1 MHYDRTPEERKKRQV
16 KDRYIQIFRAI
27 AIIAVVMIHTT
38 PAGQWQV
45 FCKPFINF
53 AVAAFIFLSGYLTK
67 TENDNW
73 LKFYIRR
80 ITRVLVPYIIWTVIY
95 SIPDIQSSGPSAL
108 VKNLLCANAT
118 TTLYYIFVYIQFV
131 LLTPLLGKLAK
142 SPYRHLGWLIAPL
155 SVILFKYIPVFG
167 GFQLGKHLQL
177 FWNDICLGWFTFY
190 YLGLILGNKILDRKF
205 NIRNLILMYCA
216 SVFLQMA
223 EGYLWF
229 IVDPAGC
236 GSQLKL
242 TSILSSTIFMLI
254 IYCVLRR
261 SNHVPDCRF
270 LCTIGDYSFGIYLVH
285 MMFLKGIED
294 LEFYSTIPYPITSLI
309 VLFISFILC
318 YISSAA
324 IGKKA
329 SRWVGIV

>member
-1 MHYDRTPEERKKRQV
+1 M
-16 KDRYIQIFRAI
+16 FRAI

-53 AVAAFIFLSGYLTK
+53 AVATFIFLSGYLTK
-67 TENDNW
+67 TDNDNW

-95 SIPDIQSSGPSAL
+95 SIPDIRSAGLSAL

-131 LLTPLLGKLAK
+131 LLAPLLGKLAK

-167 GFQLGKHLQL
+167 DIQLGKHIEL
-177 FWNDICLGWFTFY
+177 FWNDACLGWFTFY
-190 YLGLILGNKILDRKF
+190 YLGLILGNTIIDRQF
-205 NIRNLILMYCA
+205 NIRNLAVLYCA
-216 SVFLQMA
+216 SLLLQMA

-229 IVDPAGC
+229 TVDPAGC

-242 TSILSSTIFMLI
+242 SSILSSTIFMLI
-254 IYCVLRR
+254 IYCVLNRGSHEPKSR
-261 SNHVPDCRF
+261 L
-270 LCTIGDYSFGIYLVH
+270 LCSIGDYSFGIYLVH
-285 MMFLKGIED
+285 MIFLNGLQH
-294 LEFYSTIPYPITSLI
+294 LEFYSAIPYPITSLI
-309 VLFISFILC
+309 VLSVSFIFC
-318 YISSAA
+318 YISSAVL
-324 IGKKA
+324 GKKA
-329 SRWVGIV
+329 SRWAGLV

>member
-1 MHYDRTPEERKKRQV
+1 M
-16 KDRYIQIFRAI
+16 FRAI

-53 AVAAFIFLSGYLTK
+53 AVATFIFLSGYLTK
-67 TENDNW
+67 ADNENW
-73 LKFYIRR
+73 LKFYVRR

-131 LLTPLLGKLAK
+131 LLTPLLGKLAI

-167 GFQLGKHLQL
+167 DIQLGKHIEL
-177 FWNDICLGWFTFY
+177 FWNDACLGWFTFY
-190 YLGLILGNKILDRKF
+190 YLGLILGNRIIDRQF
-205 NIRNLILMYCA
+205 NIRNLAVLYCA
-216 SVFLQMA
+216 FLLLQMA

-229 IVDPAGC
+229 TVDPAGC

-242 TSILSSTIFMLI
+242 SSILSSTIFMLI
-254 IYCVLRR
+254 TYYVLERCAPR
-261 SNHVPDCRF
+261 GNRGSNEPKSRL
-270 LCTIGDYSFGIYLVH
+270 LCSIGDYSFGIYLVH
-285 MMFLKGIED
+285 IIFLKG
-294 LEFYSTIPYPITSLI
+294 LEPLVFYSAIPYPITSLI
-309 VLFISFILC
+309 VLSVSLIFCYACTVVMGKRVGRWLGFI
-318 YISSAA
+318 
-324 IGKKA
+324 
-329 SRWVGIV
+329 

>member
-1 MHYDRTPEERKKRQV
+1 M
-16 KDRYIQIFRAI
+16 FRAI

-53 AVAAFIFLSGYLTK
+53 AVATFIFLSGYLTK
-67 TENDNW
+67 ADNENW
-73 LKFYIRR
+73 LKFYVRR

-142 SPYRHLGWLIAPL
+142 SPYRQLGWLIAPL

-167 GFQLGKHLQL
+167 DIQLGKHIEL
-177 FWNDICLGWFTFY
+177 FWNDACLGWFTFY
-190 YLGLILGNKILDRKF
+190 YLGLILGNRIIDRQF
-205 NIRNLILMYCA
+205 NIRNLVVLYCA
-216 SVFLQMA
+216 SLLLQMG

-229 IVDPAGC
+229 TVDPAGC

-242 TSILSSTIFMLI
+242 TSILSSSIFMLI
-254 IYCVLRR
+254 IYSVLS
-261 SNHVPDCRF
+261 SNHGTKCR
-270 LCTIGDYSFGIYLVH
+270 LLSTIGDYSFGIYLVH
-285 MMFLKGIED
+285 MMILKE
-294 LEFYSTIPYPITSLI
+294 LEPMALYSAIPYPVTSLI
-309 VLFISFILC
+309 ILIISFIFC
-318 YISSAA
+318 NVFTAVT
-324 IGKKA
+324 GKRVG
-329 SRWVGIV
+329 RWLGLT

>member
-1 MHYDRTPEERKKRQV
+1 M
-16 KDRYIQIFRAI
+16 KDRNIQMFRAI

-53 AVAAFIFLSGYLTK
+53 AVATFIFLSGYLTK
-67 TENDNW
+67 TDNDNW

-80 ITRVLVPYIIWTVIY
+80 ITRVLVPYIIWTAIY
-95 SIPDIQSSGPSAL
+95 SIPDIRSAGPSAL

-167 GFQLGKHLQL
+167 DIQLGKHIEL
-177 FWNDICLGWFTFY
+177 FWNDACLGWFTFY
-190 YLGLILGNKILDRKF
+190 YLGLILGNRIIDRQF
-205 NIRNLILMYCA
+205 NIRNLAVLYCA
-216 SVFLQMA
+216 SLLLQMA

-229 IVDPAGC
+229 TVDPAGC

-242 TSILSSTIFMLI
+242 SSILSSTIFMLI
-254 IYCVLRR
+254 IYCVLNRGSNDPKRR
-261 SNHVPDCRF
+261 L

-285 MMFLKGIED
+285 MMILKAMEPLD
-294 LEFYSTIPYPITSLI
+294 FYSVIPYPITSLI
-309 VLFISFILC
+309 VLSVSFIFC
-318 YISSAA
+318 YISSAVL
-324 IGKKA
+324 GKKA
-329 SRWVGIV
+329 SRWAGLV

>member
-1 MHYDRTPEERKKRQV
+1 M
-16 KDRYIQIFRAI
+16 FRAI

-53 AVAAFIFLSGYLTK
+53 AVATFIFLSGYLTK
-67 TENDNW
+67 TDNDNW
-73 LKFYIRR
+73 LKFYVRR

-95 SIPDIQSSGPSAL
+95 SIPDILSAGLSAL

-167 GFQLGKHLQL
+167 DIQLGKHIQL
-177 FWNDICLGWFTFY
+177 FWNDACLGWFTFY
-190 YLGLILGNKILDRKF
+190 YLGLILGNRVMDRQF
-205 NIRNLILMYCA
+205 NIRNLAVLYCA
-216 SVFLQMA
+216 SLLLQMA

-229 IVDPAGC
+229 TVDPAGC

-242 TSILSSTIFMLI
+242 SSILSSSIFMLI
-254 IYCVLRR
+254 IYCVLNRGSNEPKRR
-261 SNHVPDCRF
+261 
-270 LCTIGDYSFGIYLVH
+270 LLYTIGDYSFGIYLVH
-285 MMFLKGIED
+285 MMILKAMEPLD
-294 LEFYSTIPYPITSLI
+294 FYSVIPYPITSLI
-309 VLFISFILC
+309 VLSVSFIFC
-318 YISSAA
+318 YISSAVL
-324 IGKKA
+324 GKKA
-329 SRWVGIV
+329 SRWAGLV

>member
-1 MHYDRTPEERKKRQV
+1 ML
-16 KDRYIQIFRAI
+16 RAI

-53 AVAAFIFLSGYLTK
+53 AVATFIFLSGYLTK
-67 TENDNW
+67 ADNENW
-73 LKFYIRR
+73 LKFYVRR

-142 SPYRHLGWLIAPL
+142 SPYRQLGWLIAPL

-167 GFQLGKHLQL
+167 DIQLGKHIQL
-177 FWNDICLGWFTFY
+177 FWNDDCLGWFTFY
-190 YLGLILGNKILDRKF
+190 YLGLILGNRIIDRQF
-205 NIRNLILMYCA
+205 NIRNLAVLYCA
-216 SVFLQMA
+216 SLLLQMA

-229 IVDPAGC
+229 TVDPAGC

-242 TSILSSTIFMLI
+242 SSILSSSIFLLI
-254 IYCVLRR
+254 TYYVLERCAPR
-261 SNHVPDCRF
+261 VNRGSPKPKSRL

-285 MMFLKGIED
+285 MMFLKGLQH
-294 LEFYSTIPYPITSLI
+294 LEFYSAIPYPLTSLI
-309 VLFISFILC
+309 VLSVSLIFCYACTAVMGKRVVQWLGFI
-318 YISSAA
+318 
-324 IGKKA
+324 
-329 SRWVGIV
+329 

>member
-1 MHYDRTPEERKKRQV
+1 M
-16 KDRYIQIFRAI
+16 FRAI

-53 AVAAFIFLSGYLTK
+53 AVATFIFLSGYLTK
-67 TENDNW
+67 TDNDNW

-80 ITRVLVPYIIWTVIY
+80 ITRVLVPYIIWTAIY
-95 SIPDIQSSGPSAL
+95 SIPDIRSAGPSAL

-167 GFQLGKHLQL
+167 DIQLGKHIEL
-177 FWNDICLGWFTFY
+177 FWNDACLGWFTFY
-190 YLGLILGNKILDRKF
+190 YLGLILGNRIIDRQF
-205 NIRNLILMYCA
+205 NIRNLAVLYCA
-216 SVFLQMA
+216 SLLLQMA

-229 IVDPAGC
+229 TVDPAGC

-242 TSILSSTIFMLI
+242 SSILSSTIFMLI
-254 IYCVLRR
+254 IYCVLNRGSNDPKRR
-261 SNHVPDCRF
+261 L

-285 MMFLKGIED
+285 MMILKAMEPLD
-294 LEFYSTIPYPITSLI
+294 FYSVIPYPITSLI
-309 VLFISFILC
+309 VLSVSFIFC
-318 YISSAA
+318 YISSAVL
-324 IGKKA
+324 GKKA
-329 SRWVGIV
+329 SRWAGLV

>member
-1 MHYDRTPEERKKRQV
+1 MDNRH
-16 KDRYIQIFRAI
+16 IQMFRAI

-53 AVAAFIFLSGYLTK
+53 AVATFIFLSGYLTK
-67 TENDNW
+67 VDNENW

-95 SIPDIQSSGPSAL
+95 SIPDIRSSGPSAL

-167 GFQLGKHLQL
+167 DIQLGKHIEL
-177 FWNDICLGWFTFY
+177 FWNDACLGWFTFY
-190 YLGLILGNKILDRKF
+190 YLGLILGNRTIDRQF
-205 NIRNLILMYCA
+205 NIRNLAVLYCA
-216 SVFLQMA
+216 SLLLQMA

-229 IVDPAGC
+229 TVDPAGC

-242 TSILSSTIFMLI
+242 TSILSSSIFMLI
-254 IYCVLRR
+254 IYSVLS
-261 SNHVPDCRF
+261 SNHGTKCR
-270 LCTIGDYSFGIYLVH
+270 LLSTIGDYSFGIYLVH
-285 MMFLKGIED
+285 MMILKA
-294 LEFYSTIPYPITSLI
+294 LEPMALYSAIPYPVTSLI
-309 VLFISFILC
+309 ILIISFIFC
-318 YISSAA
+318 YICTAVT
-324 IGKKA
+324 GK
-329 SRWVGIV
+329 RVGRCLGLT

>member
-1 MHYDRTPEERKKRQV
+1 M
-16 KDRYIQIFRAI
+16 FRGI

-38 PAGQWQV
+38 PAGEWQV

-67 TENDNW
+67 TDNDNW
-73 LKFYIRR
+73 LKFYTRR
-80 ITRVLVPYIIWTVIY
+80 ISRVLVPYIIWTVIY
-95 SIPDIQSSGPSAL
+95 SIPDIRSAGPSSL

-167 GFQLGKHLQL
+167 NIQLGKHIQL
-177 FWNDICLGWFTFY
+177 FWNDACLGWFTFY
-190 YLGLILGNKILDRKF
+190 YLGLILGNRIIDRQF
-205 NIRNLILMYCA
+205 NIRNLAVLYCA
-216 SVFLQMA
+216 SLLLQMA

-229 IVDPAGC
+229 TVDPAGC

-242 TSILSSTIFMLI
+242 TSLLSSSIFMLI
-254 IYCVLRR
+254 IYCVLER
-261 SNHVPDCRF
+261 HVPSGNRCNHEPKSML
-270 LCTIGDYSFGIYLVH
+270 LCKIGDCSFGIYLVH
-285 MMFLKGIED
+285 MMFLKGLQH
-294 LEFYSTIPYPITSLI
+294 LELYSSTPYPITSLI
-309 VLFISFILC
+309 VLSVSLIFC
-318 YISSAA
+318 YACTA
-324 IGKKA
+324 VVGKRA
-329 SRWVGIV
+329 GRWLGLI

>member
-1 MHYDRTPEERKKRQV
+1 M
-16 KDRYIQIFRAI
+16 FRAI

-53 AVAAFIFLSGYLTK
+53 AVATFIFLSGYLTK
-67 TENDNW
+67 TDNDNW

-95 SIPDIQSSGPSAL
+95 SIPDIRSAGLSAL
-108 VKNLLCANAT
+108 VKNLLCANTT

-131 LLTPLLGKLAK
+131 LLAPLLGKLAK

-167 GFQLGKHLQL
+167 DIQLGKHIEL
-177 FWNDICLGWFTFY
+177 FWNDACLGWFTFY
-190 YLGLILGNKILDRKF
+190 YLGLILGNRIIDRQF
-205 NIRNLILMYCA
+205 DIRNLAVLYCA
-216 SVFLQMA
+216 SLLLQMA

-229 IVDPAGC
+229 TVDPAGC

-242 TSILSSTIFMLI
+242 SSILSSTIFMLI
-254 IYCVLRR
+254 IYCVLNRGSHEPKSR
-261 SNHVPDCRF
+261 L
-270 LCTIGDYSFGIYLVH
+270 LCSIGDYSFGIYLVH
-285 MMFLKGIED
+285 MMILNGLQH
-294 LEFYSTIPYPITSLI
+294 LEFYSAIPYPITSLI
-309 VLFISFILC
+309 VLSVSFIFC
-318 YISSAA
+318 YISSAVL
-324 IGKKA
+324 GKKA
-329 SRWVGIV
+329 SRWAGLV

>member
-1 MHYDRTPEERKKRQV
+1 M
-16 KDRYIQIFRAI
+16 FRAI

-53 AVAAFIFLSGYLTK
+53 AVATFIFLSGYLTK
-67 TENDNW
+67 ADNENW
-73 LKFYIRR
+73 LKFYVRR

-108 VKNLLCANAT
+108 VKNMLCANAT

-142 SPYRHLGWLIAPL
+142 SPYRQLCWLIAPL

-167 GFQLGKHLQL
+167 NIQLGKHIEL
-177 FWNDICLGWFTFY
+177 FWNDACLGWFTFY
-190 YLGLILGNKILDRKF
+190 YLGLILGNRIIDRQL
-205 NIRNLILMYCA
+205 NIRNLAVLYCA
-216 SVFLQMA
+216 SLLLQMA

-229 IVDPAGC
+229 TVDPAGC

-242 TSILSSTIFMLI
+242 TSILSSSIFMLI
-254 IYCVLRR
+254 IYCVLERCASR
-261 SNHVPDCRF
+261 GNRGSHEPKSRL

-285 MMFLKGIED
+285 MIFLKG
-294 LEFYSTIPYPITSLI
+294 LEPLVFYSAIPYPITSLI
-309 VLFISFILC
+309 VLSVSLIFCYACTAVMGKRVGRWLGFI
-318 YISSAA
+318 
-324 IGKKA
+324 
-329 SRWVGIV
+329 